1 MKETR
6 KLKVEFFYEL
16 VKATVKNNFEL
27 FQIPLNLSNPDRET
41 EFFIS

>member
-1 MKETR
+1 MKETKKIEGR
-6 KLKVEFFYEL
+6 IFYEL